1 MRRNAI
7 NAAVKDDESEINL
20 TPMLDVV
27 FIMLIFFIVTANFIK
42 EPGLEINRP
51 DSDTAEV
58 QENAAIL
65 IAVGSN
71 DEVYMDGRRI
81 DVRQVKANVVKML
94 ADNPKGSVVI
104 QADEKAVADTII
116 KVMDGAREAGVNAI
130 SLASE
135 PK

>member
-1 MRRNAI
+1 MYDKIRSGI
-7 NAAVKDDESEINL
+7 NWQQLVQDVKDING
-20 TPMLDVV
+20 TDA
-27 FIMLIFFIVTANFIK
+27 FKGGGSANFIK

-51 DSDTAEV
+51 DSDTAET

-65 IAVGSN
+65 IAVGPTG
-71 DEVYMDGRRI
+71 EVWMDGRRI

-94 ADNPKGSVVI
+94 ADNPQGSVVI